1 MVDVD
6 ETGRRALL
14 EVGATEII
22 EWLIILVVATLFAY
36 AIYRA
41 MERPRLRVVETP
53 RGQRAT
59 LRDTVQYALSIP
71 ILVLLWIAFFT
82 VILSIADNSL
92 DAFNLAVLPA
102 AIVMATRL
110 LAHINPKI
118 AHELGK
124 AVPLTLITLILIAGG
139 VREENAL
146 IDIIDDL
153 AEMDIS
159 APALVLVFVFDY
171 LITALWYWIYVRWWQ
186 PRHEK
191 A

>member
-1 MVDVD
+1 MSDVD
-6 ETGRRALL
+6 ETGRLTLA
-14 EVGATEII
+14 EVGATEIL
-22 EWLIILVVATLFAY
+22 EWLIILVVATSIAY
-36 AIYRA
+36 VIYRA

-53 RGQRAT
+53 QGQRAT
-59 LRDTVQYALSIP
+59 LRDTVQYAVSIP

-82 VILSIADNSL
+82 VILSIADNGL

-110 LAHINPKI
+110 LAHVNPKI

-146 IDIIDDL
+146 LDIIEEL
-153 AEMDIS
+153 AEMGMS
-159 APALVLVFVFDY
+159 GPALVLVFVFDY
-171 LITALWYWIYVRWWQ
+171 VITALWYWIYVRWWK
-186 PRHEK
+186 PRSEK
-191 A
+191 S

>member
-1 MVDVD
+1 MSVVD
-6 ETGRRALL
+6 ETGRLTLA
-14 EVGATEII
+14 EVGATEIL
-22 EWLIILVVATLFAY
+22 EWLIILVVATSIAY
-36 AIYRA
+36 VIYRA

-53 RGQRAT
+53 QGQRAT
-59 LRDTVQYALSIP
+59 LRDTVQYSLSIP

-82 VILSIADNSL
+82 VILSIADNGL

-110 LAHINPKI
+110 LAHVNPKI

-146 IDIIDDL
+146 LDIIDEL
-153 AEMDIS
+153 AEMGMS
-159 APALVLVFVFDY
+159 GPALVLVFVFDY
-171 LITALWYWIYVRWWQ
+171 VITALWYWIYVRWWK
-186 PRHEK
+186 PRSVK
-191 A
+191 S